1 MSVNLTNGPALWN
14 NYLNNYTKVGFVAN
28 ALGDVRPELV
38 DPISQADRAGKFDKA
53 TLDAPMKKVSQ
64 LVMSEGLEVPLVF
77 QPRMVAYSIDR
88 VGGPPVAPIGACRSN
103 LEGVFIKKK

>member
-1 MSVNLTNGPALWN
+1 
-14 NYLNNYTKVGFVAN
+14 
-28 ALGDVRPELV
+28 LGDVRPELV
-38 DPISQADRAGKFDKA
+38 DPISQADSAGKFDKA